1 MPHRIHLEQ
10 FANVHALPVLH
21 YRMEFAHLVRQAVRM
36 VRPDCIAIELPST
49 LERPFLRGIARL
61 PEISV
66 LSYEVSSNSILK
78 GKTTEDALSTVY
90 LIIEPADPLVEAA
103 RQAQEHELPLHLID
117 LDLDEYPPH
126 LEPLP
131 DSYAV
136 QRIGLAAYYREFMA
150 AFGNVQPDPEDLR
163 REKGMAFRLRQL
175 ASRHERVL
183 FICGMYHLE
192 RIRAFFN
199 SPQAEPLGRV
209 RRENARL
216 FNLHPESCREILG
229 EFPFLSAVYEMRRS
243 PLPPEPSEQGP
254 SLRKRY
260 NALELIVGNREEL
273 PEEEALRNS
282 ITRSARQVG
291 RDGEMPDRQKV
302 LFRLFQETA
311 GHYRQETGETVH
323 HWQKRAFF
331 RFSRNYAL
339 IEGRLLPD
347 LFHLLTAGRG
357 CVDDNFAYALWRL
370 ATCYPWQLEESDIPT
385 LRLRPDD
392 LWRGSHHIR
401 FRPREKR
408 RMKGL
413 GHLDFL
419 KRKREKRPNEWL
431 EGFDDP
437 AICSYPPEDLVIEN
451 YGKFLKNKGARQL
464 SEEETR
470 VEPFS
475 SSLLDGIDMRETL
488 RNLHEG
494 RIYVRENLLIKGGVG
509 SIVVIFDQDREGGRY
524 PYLMTWLGEHDQES
538 DMAFYATPPADNIV
552 GPGICRCEYGGFL
565 LAYPPRRMNDVW
577 SDSDYSFARGK
588 AEVLLL
594 AALDY
599 SPEKRV
605 VYVAARPPR
614 SYFRQV
620 ANRLGKKI
628 IHIPLGSLS
637 PVTLKKLRVF
647 HVLFGHDKRAAAKDY
662 IW

>member
-1 MPHRIHLEQ
+1 MPYRIHLEL
-10 FANVHALPVLH
+10 FGNVHALPVLH
-21 YRMEFAHLVRQAVRM
+21 YRMEFAHLVRQAVRLLK
-36 VRPDCIAIELPST
+36 PDCIAIELPST
-49 LERPFLRGIARL
+49 LERPFLRGINRL

-66 LSYEVSSNSILK
+66 ISYEVSSAAILK
-78 GKTTEDALSTVY
+78 GKPTEDVPSIVY
-90 LIIEPADPLVEAA
+90 LLIEPADPLMEAA
-103 RQAQEHELPLHLID
+103 RQALGEKVPLHLID
-117 LDLDEYPPH
+117 LDLDEYPLH
-126 LEPLP
+126 HEPLP

-136 QRIGLAAYYREFMA
+136 QRIGLAAYYREFTA
-150 AFGNVQPDPEDLR
+150 AFQDVHPDPEDLR
-163 REKGMAFRLRQL
+163 REKGMAFRLQQL
-175 ASRHERVL
+175 SIRHERVL
-183 FICGMYHLE
+183 LICGMYHLE
-192 RIRAFFN
+192 RIKTFFN
-199 SPQAEPLGRV
+199 SSQAEPLGRV

-229 EFPFLSAVYEMRRS
+229 EFPFLSAIYEMRRS
-243 PLPPEPSEQGP
+243 SLPAEPESDGA

-260 NALELIVGNREEL
+260 NALELIAGGRRDL
-273 PEEEALRNS
+273 PEEETLRNS
-282 ITRSARQVG
+282 ILRSARHVG
-291 RDGEMPDRQKV
+291 REGEMPDRQRV
-302 LFRLFQETA
+302 IFRLFQETA
-311 GHYRQETGETVH
+311 GHYRQETGEPVH
-323 HWQKRAFF
+323 LWQKRAFF

-339 IEGRLLPD
+339 IEGLLLPD

-370 ATCYPWQLEESDIPT
+370 ATWYPWQKEISDIPT

-392 LWRGSHHIR
+392 LWRMSHHIR

-408 RMKGL
+408 KLKGL
-413 GHLDFL
+413 SHLDFL
-419 KRKREKRPNEWL
+419 RRKREKRSNEWL

-437 AICSYPPEDLVIEN
+437 AICSYPPEDLVIED
-451 YGKFLKNKGARQL
+451 YGRFLQKKGARQL

-475 SSLLDGIDMRETL
+475 VSILDGIDMRETI
-488 RNLHEG
+488 RNLQEG
-494 RIYVRENLLIKGGVG
+494 RIYVRENLRIKGGVG
-509 SIVVIFDQDREGGRY
+509 SIVVIFDMDREGGKY

-565 LAYPPRRMNDVW
+565 LSYPPRRMNDVW

-599 SPEKRV
+599 SPEKHV
-605 VYVAARPPR
+605 AYAAARPPR
-614 SYFRQV
+614 SYFRQI
-620 ANRLGKKI
+620 AGRLGKKI
-628 IHIPLGSLS
+628 IYIPLGSLS

-647 HVLFGHDKRAAAKDY
+647 HVLFGHDKRGIAKDY